1 MLLLIL
7 GIVIFIGM
15 HLVPALAP
23 SLREQLGNRLGS
35 IGWRVV
41 HSGVALVGLYL
52 IATGYGSARMQPTFI
67 WYPPAFLSHVT
78 ALLMLVAFVFVAAA
92 WVPGNAIKARVG
104 HPMLIGVKT
113 WAIAHLL
120 VNGTLADLLLFGS
133 FLAWGVVS
141 FVVHRK
147 ADRAKGAHQSSAVKA
162 SATIITVVVGIL
174 FTAIFAL
181 WLHPALI
188 GVPAIIRA

>member
-15 HLVPALAP
+15 HLLPALAP
-23 SLREQLGNRLGS
+23 SLREQLGNKLGNT
-35 IGWRVV
+35 GWRVV
-41 HSGVALVGLYL
+41 HSAVALVGLYL
-52 IATGYGSARMQPTFI
+52 IATGYGAARMQPTFL
-67 WYPPAFLSHVT
+67 WHSPAFLSHIT
-78 ALLMLVAFVFVAAA
+78 ALLMLVAFIFVAAA
-92 WVPGNAIKARVG
+92 WIPGNAIKARVG

-120 VNGTLADLLLFGS
+120 VNGTLADVLLFGS

-141 FVVHRK
+141 FVVHRR
-147 ADRAKGAHQSSAVKA
+147 ADRAKGVHQSGAVKV
-162 SATIITVVVGIL
+162 SSTVVTIVVGIL
-174 FTAIFAL
+174 LTAIFAL